1 MHQLPAAET
10 FGSSIY
16 KIDFSRQNVNPC
28 SHSRENQVACQG
40 SARYVVIVSAP
51 SVTRIPRAWRLFSQC
66 LVLFGNISDR
76 VCVLCSRG
84 LVALEGC
91 EENRARVWRYAMS
104 EGLSCCRQR
113 DSHGY

>member
-1 MHQLPAAET
+1 MVRRDRFCTLCD
-10 FGSSIY
+10 SYS
-16 KIDFSRQNVNPC
+16 
-28 SHSRENQVACQG
+28 
-40 SARYVVIVSAP
+40 
-51 SVTRIPRAWRLFSQC
+51 TRIWRLFSQR
-66 LVLFGNISDR
+66 LVLFGDISDR

-113 DSHGY
+113 DSHGYYIGRYE